1 MKYGVCTIFMKI
13 HYLFKD
19 KAWYNVQKLQDI
31 ICQDILKDYK
41 SKWCTRHVKNFKY
54 ISRLNSMQDDNVY
67 AKTKSNLTTPYY
79 IRKND
84 YTILTHYFNIFWRLK
99 DNYLISLHHTISRKM
114 TCKSTILF
122 QGYKTMLV
130 HVLIDYTLHIS
141 FSFENMSH
149 QMRKDI

>member
-31 ICQDILKDYK
+31 ICQDISKDYK

-84 YTILTHYFNIFWRLK
+84 YTILT
-99 DNYLISLHHTISRKM
+99 
-114 TCKSTILF
+114 LF
-122 QGYKTMLV
+122 QHLLKAKRQLLNLTTPYYFKKNDM
-130 HVLIDYTLHIS
+130 
-141 FSFENMSH
+141 
-149 QMRKDI
+149 